1 MRRSSCQTFSAHG
14 ASSVHIR
21 TGCHLP
27 LVGAAAG
34 ATLHARSKALPA
46 ASHTCR
52 LQCLP
57 GADQW
62 IYVLRG
68 ECCRWSWGS
77 SQKLT
82 CVYFLNSFRFQHLMA
97 GWLNYY
103 NLKCQPVDYSD
114 GPMSKRVRVLRP
126 VTLIGSQS
134 PPRLGGTRR
143 RVLQSVFEF
152 IMQPFL
158 ATLINSVSTWFV
170 DKFVGFDLQMI
181 HNHDARLNF
190 KFSQAKFI
198 QTLNEF

>member
-1 MRRSSCQTFSAHG
+1 MRRSSCQTLSAHG

-68 ECCRWSWGS
+68 EWKRWSWGS

-126 VTLIGSQS
+126 VTFIGSQS
-134 PPRLGGTRR
+134 PP
-143 RVLQSVFEF
+143 
-152 IMQPFL
+152 L

>member
-68 ECCRWSWGS
+68 E
-77 SQKLT
+77 
-82 CVYFLNSFRFQHLMA
+82 
-97 GWLNYY
+97 
-103 NLKCQPVDYSD
+103 
-114 GPMSKRVRVLRP
+114 
-126 VTLIGSQS
+126 
-134 PPRLGGTRR
+134 
-143 RVLQSVFEF
+143 
-152 IMQPFL
+152 
-158 ATLINSVSTWFV
+158 
-170 DKFVGFDLQMI
+170 
-181 HNHDARLNF
+181 
-190 KFSQAKFI
+190 
-198 QTLNEF
+198 